1 MAKTAKIT
9 VAVPSFAADAQACAR
24 AWSSA
29 GRKVSAAFQHYVDA
43 LASLPRTEDVCKAAQ
58 ARMIEDAK
66 PYVENG
72 TLPRS
77 SMYNYIKAA
86 IVAHALGR
94 EFNPSVLNEGKLAW
108 VNGAP
113 VLQPKE
119 AKPKADTAKDTSA
132 APPPPVQ
139 PIKANVQVTLSGI
152 EAHIIDL
159 WRRGKYHDIEAIV
172 ADAAK

>member
-1 MAKTAKIT
+1 MAKTTKTT

-29 GRKVSAAFQHYVDA
+29 GRKVSAAFQHDVDA
-43 LASLPRTEDVCKAAQ
+43 LAALPRSEAVCKAAQ
-58 ARMIEDAK
+58 SRMIEDAK

-86 IVAHALGR
+86 VIAHALGR

-108 VNGAP
+108 VAGNP

-119 AKPKADTAKDTSA
+119 TKAKDTTAKDTPA
-132 APPPPVQ
+132 TPTPAQ